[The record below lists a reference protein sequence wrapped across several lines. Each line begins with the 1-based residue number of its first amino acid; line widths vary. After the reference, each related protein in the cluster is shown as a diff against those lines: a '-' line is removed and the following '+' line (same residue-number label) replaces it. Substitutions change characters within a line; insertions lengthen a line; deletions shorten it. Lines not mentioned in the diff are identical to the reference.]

1 MEPPLPGSKQGSSC
15 DELHTVSISYDPP
28 SSCFR
33 RRVSAQL
40 FPLSVLD
47 LTRAGSH
54 VTPWKEKWAK
64 DVFFGMNVLH
74 ESVGVL
80 RVGDEVDVLR
90 VVREASEKK
99 TQ

>member
-1 MEPPLPGSKQGSSC
+1 MTIYNDSFSCRRIRSTVTPLG
-15 DELHTVSISYDPP
+15 
-28 SSCFR
+28 F
-33 RRVSAQL
+33 A
-40 FPLSVLD
+40 LD

-74 ESVGVL
+74 ESNGVL
-80 RVGDEVDVLR
+80 RVGDQVDVLR
-90 VVREASEKK
+90 VASDTSEKK